1 MQPGINRHR
10 RHRLRTGVVALAIA
24 VTAVAFAGCKRG
36 EAGDA
41 KAESTPAPTTVGP
54 ENVVVV
60 TQAELASGP
69 AISGNLQAAQEA
81 TVRAQIGG
89 TILQTYVDEGTRV
102 STGTLLAR
110 IDDRTIRDQYLS
122 ARSAVTSAQ
131 SAAEVAQ
138 RNLERSERLAAAGA
152 IADRDLETARSQNI
166 AAQSQLADAKARLTL
181 QEKQLADAQIR
192 APFSGIVS
200 KRQANSG
207 DVVQPGAELFRIVDP
222 TSMRLDAS
230 VPASQLSAIKVGAP
244 VSFNVSGYPDRT
256 FEGRITRVNPL
267 ADPTTGQVRIAVSL
281 PNTGNNLVGGL
292 FAEGRVASERRNV
305 LVAPTSAVDVTGIK
319 PFVIRLKDGKVERV
333 EVELGLRDEES
344 ERVEIKSGL
353 TKGDTLLIG
362 AARGISPG
370 TPVRVSA
377 PADTPVAKS

>member
-10 RHRLRTGVVALAIA
+10 VRAGVVALAIA
-24 VTAVAFAGCKRG
+24 VTAGTFAGCKRG

-41 KAESTPAPTTVGP
+41 KAESAPAPTTVGT

-89 TILQTYVDEGTRV
+89 TILQTFVDEGTRV

-131 SAAEVAQ
+131 SAADVAQ
-138 RNLERSERLAAAGA
+138 RNLERSERLATAGA
-152 IADRDLETARSQNI
+152 IADRDLETARTQNI
-166 AAQSQLADAKARLTL
+166 AAQSQLADARARLTL

-192 APFSGIVS
+192 APFTGIVS

-207 DVVQPGAELFRIVDP
+207 DVVQPGGELFRVVDP

-230 VPASQLSAIKVGAP
+230 VPASQLSAVKVGAP
-244 VSFNVSGYPDRT
+244 VSFSVSGYPDRT
-256 FEGRITRVNPL
+256 FEGKITRDQPDRRSDDRPG
-267 ADPTTGQVRIAVSL
+267 ARR
-281 PNTGNNLVGGL
+281 
-292 FAEGRVASERRNV
+292 RVA
-305 LVAPTSAVDVTGIK
+305 A
-319 PFVIRLKDGKVERV
+319 
-333 EVELGLRDEES
+333 
-344 ERVEIKSGL
+344 
-353 TKGDTLLIG
+353 
-362 AARGISPG
+362 
-370 TPVRVSA
+370 
-377 PADTPVAKS
+377 

>member
-1 MQPGINRHR
+1 MSLEINRHR
-10 RHRLRTGVVALAIA
+10 AR
-24 VTAVAFAGCKRG
+24 TAVAMAMSVAAVTFAGCKRG

-41 KAESTPAPTTVGP
+41 KAEAAPAPTTVGV

-60 TQAELASGP
+60 SQAELASGP

-222 TSMRLDAS
+222 TSMRRDAS

>member
-1 MQPGINRHR
+1 MHAHIIRHS
-10 RHRLRTGVVALAIA
+10 LRSSAILAMAAAVVTL
-24 VTAVAFAGCKRG
+24 AGCKRG

-41 KAESTPAPTTVGP
+41 KAEAAPAPTTVGT

-60 TQAELASGP
+60 TLAELASGP
-69 AISGNLQAAQEA
+69 AISGNLQAEQEA

-89 TILQTYVDEGTRV
+89 TVIETLVDEGSRV

-122 ARSAVTSAQ
+122 ARSAMTSAQ

-138 RNLERSERLAAAGA
+138 RNLERNERLASAGA
-152 IADRDLETARSQNI
+152 IADRDLETSRTQNV

-181 QEKQLADAQIR
+181 QEKQLSDAQIR
-192 APFSGIVS
+192 APFAGIISNRKV
-200 KRQANSG
+200 NGG
-207 DVVQPGAELFRIVDP
+207 DVVQPGGEMFTVVDP
-222 TSMRLDAS
+222 TSMRLEAA
-230 VPASQLSAIKVGAP
+230 VPASQLNSIKIGSP
-244 VSFNVSGYPDRT
+244 VLFNVSGYPDRSFT
-256 FEGRITRVNPL
+256 GKITRVNPV
-267 ADPTTGQVRIAVSL
+267 ADPTTGQVRVVVSV
-281 PNTGNNLVGGL
+281 PNSGNNLVGGL
-292 FAEGRVASERRNV
+292 FAEGRVASERRNA
-305 LVAPTSAVDVTGIK
+305 LVAPTGAVDVTGVK

-353 TKGDTLLIG
+353 VKGDTLLTG

-370 TPVRVSA
+370 TPVRVST
-377 PADTPVAKS
+377 PSDTPASKS

>member
-1 MQPGINRHR
+1 MQAKINRHSSR
-10 RHRLRTGVVALAIA
+10 AATVAVVMAVAA
-24 VTAVAFAGCKRG
+24 VTFTGCKRG

-41 KAESTPAPTTVGP
+41 KAESTPAPTTVGT

-60 TQAELASGP
+60 SQAELASGP

-81 TVRAQIGG
+81 TVRAQVGG
-89 TILQTYVDEGTRV
+89 TVLQTLVDEGSRV
-102 STGTLLAR
+102 TNGTLLAR
-110 IDDRTIRDQYLS
+110 IDDRTIRDNYLS

-138 RNLERSERLAAAGA
+138 RNLERNERLSAAGA
-152 IADRDLETARSQNI
+152 IAERDLETARTQNV
-166 AAQSQLADAKARLTL
+166 AAQSQLADARARLTL

-192 APFSGIVS
+192 APFTGIVS
-200 KRQANSG
+200 KRQVSAG
-207 DVVQPGAELFRIVDP
+207 DVVQPGGEMFRVVDP
-222 TSMRLDAS
+222 TSMRLEAS
-230 VPASQLSAIKVGAP
+230 VPASQLSAVKLGSP
-244 VSFNVSGYPDRT
+244 VAFSVSGYPDRS
-256 FEGRITRVNPL
+256 FEGKITRINPI
-267 ADPTTGQVRIAVSL
+267 ADPTTGQVRVVVSL
-281 PNTGNNLVGGL
+281 PNATNNLVGGL

-319 PFVIRLKDGKVERV
+319 PFVIRLKEGKVERV

-344 ERVEIKSGL
+344 ERVEIKTGL

-370 TPVRVSA
+370 TPVRVST
-377 PADTPVAKS
+377 PSDTPASKS